1 MSDAVIGAGNGLR
14 AGNGTRTT
22 GPSRWLIALTYGVA
36 AHSLFLIG
44 VGAMLLNLHEGMRWS
59 LGTARGTAALIA
71 NALLVLQFPIV
82 HSLLL
87 GRRGFGVLKRLAPA
101 GFGADLATTTFAA
114 IAAVQLIV
122 TFLLWTPSGVV
133 WFEPRG
139 ATAVVMNGLYAASW
153 IFLMKALWDAGLP
166 LQTGSLGWT
175 SVLRGRRPE
184 FAPFPTRGLFSVCR
198 QPVYLGFALTLWTGP
213 VWTPDRLAL
222 AIGWTAYCLVGPR
235 FKERRYLKRYGEE
248 FRRYQAAVPYM
259 GVGLRRAA

>member
-1 MSDAVIGAGNGLR
+1 MSRTVVGNGQGSPATAFNR
-14 AGNGTRTT
+14 R
-22 GPSRWLIALTYGVA
+22 LIALTYGVV

-59 LGTARGTAALIA
+59 LGTARGTGALIA
-71 NALLVLQFPIV
+71 NALLVLQFPIA

-87 GRRGFGVLKRLAPA
+87 GRRGFGVLARLAP
-101 GFGADLATTTFAA
+101 GRFGADLATTTFAA
-114 IAAVQLIV
+114 IAAVQLIL
-122 TFLLWTPSGVV
+122 TFLLWSPSGVI
-133 WFEPRG
+133 WFEPQG

-153 IFLMKALWDAGLP
+153 IFLMKALWDAGLS
-166 LQTGSLGWT
+166 LQTGSMGWT
-175 SVLRGRRPE
+175 AVLRGRRPE
-184 FAPFPTRGLFSVCR
+184 FASFPTGGLFGVCR

-248 FRRYQAAVPYM
+248 FRRYQEAVPYM